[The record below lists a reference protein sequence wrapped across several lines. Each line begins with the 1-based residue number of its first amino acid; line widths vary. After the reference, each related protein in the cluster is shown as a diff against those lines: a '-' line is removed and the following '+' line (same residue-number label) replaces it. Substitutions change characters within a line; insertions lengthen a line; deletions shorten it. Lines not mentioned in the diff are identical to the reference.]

1 MRVAEEGDVRFEGG
15 WREAGFAGAVLR
27 EDNPADGG
35 EDEEQEEKEEE
46 EAPAE
51 NWLDG

>member
-1 MRVAEEGDVRFEGG
+1 VRVAEEGDVRLEGG

-27 EDNPADGG
+27 EENPADGG

-51 NWLDG
+51 NWLDS